1 MEKKYAKKK
10 MSWIS
15 AQRTLWIQGKGL
27 VYIHS
32 YEKDALKD
40 VDILKY
46 LSL

>member
-1 MEKKYAKKK
+1 MEKKYVKKK
-10 MSWIS
+10 TSWIS
-15 AQRTLWIQGKGL
+15 AQRTLRIQGKGL